1 MQKVLTDR
9 QRVNLAKLLIMM
21 EIEKEVRLEV
31 LTVIETPEE
40 LLVFLDK
47 LAAKNYEM
55 TSEEVYRA
63 LCETLE
69 ETTQMYYGPED
80 E

>member
-9 QRVNLAKLLIMM
+9 QRVELAKLLIMM

-31 LTVIETPEE
+31 LTVIDTPEE

-47 LAAKNYEM
+47 LAVKNYEM

-69 ETTQMYYGPED
+69 ETTQMYYDPED

>member
-40 LLVFLDK
+40 LFVFLDK
-47 LAAKNYEM
+47 LAEKNYEM
-55 TSEEVYRA
+55 TSREVYRA

-69 ETTQMYYGPED
+69 ETTQMYYDPED

>member
-1 MQKVLTDR
+1 MSRTISQEFSDR
-9 QRVNLAKLLIMM
+9 LAELLIVMD
-21 EIEKEVRLEV
+21 IEKEVRLEV
-31 LTVIETPEE
+31 LTVIDTPEE

-47 LAAKNYEM
+47 LAEKNYEM

-69 ETTQMYYGPED
+69 ETTQMYYDPED

>member
-9 QRVNLAKLLIMM
+9 QRVKLAKLLIVMG
-21 EIEKEVRLEV
+21 IEKEVRLEV
-31 LTVIETPEE
+31 LTVIDTPEE

-47 LAAKNYEM
+47 LAEKNYEM

>member
-1 MQKVLTDR
+1 MSRTISQEFSDR
-9 QRVNLAKLLIMM
+9 LAELLIVMN
-21 EIEKEVRLEV
+21 IEKEVRLEV

-47 LAAKNYEM
+47 LAEKNYEM
-55 TSEEVYRA
+55 TSREVYRA